1 MFFSVSTVQMPKLW
15 RNQLETRIP
24 IEEEYYGGKF
34 FQNYIFRRFGPIL
47 VLLILVWGS
56 SVICEEFSMVS
67 LPLGFEIS
75 GFERKKSFVSENGVF
90 AFGFFNDNL
99 KDDGSF
105 AVGIWYNLENKT
117 ANVPVWTAGGGVR
130 VSGNS
135 TIRLSMD
142 GCLTLIDNGVVVW
155 STDTKGLGVQ
165 STSLLNNGNL
175 VLFGSGEKII
185 WESFNSPTNILLP
198 GQSLQYPYSLRPP
211 LTDSIS
217 SYYSLVIRHSGELA
231 LVWANNV
238 TYWNS
243 RLGSTTVARE
253 ARFEANGVLGLIDG
267 TGATVWSK
275 SSEDFRDPSV
285 VLRHLRIDS
294 DGNLRIYSWDSV
306 LRAWR
311 VGWQAVE
318 NQCKVFGSCGLFS
331 FCAYN
336 TGVPTC
342 SCLFQD
348 SLNLE
353 GGSQRTDSRCNKMA
367 DIGKCKSSMST
378 LKHTVLYGLYP
389 PHDVGVML
397 NQEACKAYCLN
408 DTTCVAATS
417 ANDGSGLCM
426 IKRTSFISGYQDAS
440 GSAVSF
446 LKVCLVPLAV
456 SASQA
461 DPRSNAASNSLPS
474 GKNISR
480 TKSWKSVIVTVA
492 VIVVVSACAF
502 LGIEILV
509 FWFIHR
515 RRQIKAQSRIPFGK
529 DAQMNPHYSALIRLS
544 YDEVKELTANF
555 KDQLGPSVFKGVLPN
570 RIPVVAK
577 VLNSVVASERDF
589 RMIVT
594 TLGATHH
601 RNLVQLKG
609 FCFEPKH
616 KILLYEYIPK
626 GSLQKW
632 LSKPKQERNGINWQQ
647 RLNIAR
653 GIARALAY
661 LHSECQQCIAHG
673 NLKFENVLL
682 DEKLVAKLT
691 GFGLHSLLGNDSASL
706 SESFPERDIYM
717 FGQMLLHILTGQQDI
732 VGYSPQRLIHEM
744 YHDKKSV
751 GSVEWEGIERACRIA
766 LWCMHDRPFLRPSI
780 GEVVKVLEG
789 NLSVDR
795 PPPSAAFM
803 RENQVDYE
811 ESNEISVAS

>member
-1 MFFSVSTVQMPKLW
+1 MPKLR
-15 RNQLETRIP
+15 RNQLERRIP
-24 IEEEYYGGKF
+24 IQHFGGKF
-34 FQNYIFRRFGPIL
+34 FQNYIFRGFGPIL
-47 VLLILVWGS
+47 VVILVWV
-56 SVICEEFSMVS
+56 SVICGICEEVSMVS
-67 LPLGFEIS
+67 APLGFEVS
-75 GFERKKSFVSENGVF
+75 GYERKKVFVSENGLF
-90 AFGFFNDNL
+90 AFGFIDDNL
-99 KDDGSF
+99 KDDGNF
-105 AVGIWYNLENKT
+105 AVGIWYSLENKT

-130 VSGNS
+130 VSENS
-135 TIRLSMD
+135 TITLSMD
-142 GCLTLIDNGVVVW
+142 GCLTLFDNGVIVW
-155 STDTKGLGVQ
+155 SSDTKGLGVQ

-175 VLFGSGEKII
+175 VLLGSGGRKI
-185 WESFNSPTNILLP
+185 WESFNYPTNTLLP
-198 GQSLQYPYSLRPP
+198 GQSLHYPQSLHP
-211 LTDSIS
+211 SIS
-217 SYYSLVIRHSGELA
+217 SHYSLVMRRSGELA
-231 LVWANNV
+231 LMWENNL

-243 RLGSTTVARE
+243 RLGSTTIAKE
-253 ARFEANGVLGLIDG
+253 ARFESNGVLGLIDG
-267 TGATVWSK
+267 TGATVWFK
-275 SSEDFRDPSV
+275 SSESFRDPSV

-306 LRAWR
+306 LRVWR
-311 VGWQAVE
+311 VGWQAIE
-318 NQCKVFGSCGLFS
+318 NQCKVFGSCGLYS
-331 FCAYN
+331 FCGYN
-336 TGVPTC
+336 SGVPTC
-342 SCLFQD
+342 ACLSED
-348 SLNLE
+348 SSNTEE
-353 GGSQRTDSRCNKMA
+353 GLPRTHPCNKMV
-367 DIGKCKSSMST
+367 DIGNCKEGTSMST
-378 LKHTVLYGLYP
+378 LKHTVFYGLYP

-397 NQEACKAYCLN
+397 NQEACKEYCSN
-408 DTTCVAATS
+408 DTSCVAATS
-417 ANDGSGLCM
+417 TNDGSGLCM
-426 IKRTSFISGYQDAS
+426 IQRTRSISGYHDAS
-440 GSAVSF
+440 NSAVSF

-461 DPRSNAASNSLPS
+461 DLRSNATSNSLPS
-474 GKNISR
+474 GQNLSR
-480 TKSWKSVIVTVA
+480 TKNWKSIIVTVA

-509 FWFIHR
+509 LWFIHK

-570 RIPVVAK
+570 QIPVVAK

-632 LSKPKQERNGINWQQ
+632 LSKPKQERNGVNWQQ
-647 RLNIAR
+647 RLDIAC

-673 NLKFENVLL
+673 SLKFENVLL

-691 GFGLHSLLGNDSASL
+691 DFGLHSLLDNDSASL
-706 SESFPERDIYM
+706 SESLPERDIYM
-717 FGQMLLHILTGQQDI
+717 FGQMLLQILMGQQDI
-732 VGYSPQRLIHEM
+732 VGYSPQRLIQEM

-766 LWCMHDRPFLRPSI
+766 LWCMQDRPFLRPSI

-789 NLSVDR
+789 NLSADR

-803 RENQVDYE
+803 RDNQVDYE
-811 ESNEISVAS
+811 ESAEISVAI